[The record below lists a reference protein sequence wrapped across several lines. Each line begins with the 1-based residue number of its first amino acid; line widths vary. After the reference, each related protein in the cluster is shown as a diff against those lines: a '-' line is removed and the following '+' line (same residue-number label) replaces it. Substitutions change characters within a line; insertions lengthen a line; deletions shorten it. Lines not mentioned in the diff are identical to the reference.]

1 MAQTNVSS
9 IIIYPNLKKHSI
21 ISFTETL
28 LTWIDFTYIIQHTA
42 IVEQAS
48 DDFDMVLRNACR
60 AALKK
65 GLVSYYLLVCCD

>member
-9 IIIYPNLKKHSI
+9 IIISSNLKKHFI
-21 ISFTETL
+21 IFTETL
-28 LTWIDFTYIIQHTA
+28 LTCIDSTYIIHTA